1 MRKHNKWLAF
11 LLTIVLAGMSL
22 VGCGNEDTSFEKDVA
37 QSTPTADASDKNN
50 AESTTD
56 GEDITLVWQ
65 SWDPVSKYQ
74 PVIDAY
80 ETEHPNV
87 KIEYQQVSD
96 YLTKIFTEAAS
107 DELPDLLACQVGYT
121 QEFADAGVLEE
132 INIEDLKADADYDF
146 EDFWETTL
154 DYAMYNGKYYGL
166 PVDGGNYAW
175 VYNKKIF
182 EQLNIEVPEE
192 GYSWEEFA
200 KVCQTIME
208 NKDSVG
214 VNYATLVNDYG
225 LKTILPY
232 IWQNGCEYLSEDE
245 KTSNLDAPKAVEAVQ
260 YIKDLYDK
268 YGVMAPMEKLDE
280 GSLPIV
286 GMLNSGAIAMG
297 RVALWEALKLEDSDI
312 LDWQLMHAP
321 HGNEGG
327 KGEVLYVNT
336 LSITSTCE
344 QKEAALDFLK
354 FVTSKEGLKVFL
366 ENTSDP
372 QISVRKSLKDV
383 SIAPF
388 EKSKNA
394 GIFVD
399 ALEYCKWLPNVL
411 SVNDQI
417 TAVGRQLDRIWYDG
431 EPVEDVMKDMAQE
444 INDIIAAE

>member
-1 MRKHNKWLAF
+1 MKKQSKWMA
-11 LLTIVLAGMSL
+11 LLL
-22 VGCGNEDTSFEKDVA
+22 VTAMAAAALMGCGDKKAGDTNDATTGNES
-37 QSTPTADASDKNN
+37 ASNQEAS
-50 AESTTD
+50 AETK
-56 GEDITLVWQ
+56 GESGDQLTLVWQ

-80 ETEHPNV
+80 EKQNPNI

-96 YLTKIFTEAAS
+96 YMTKIFTEAAS

-132 INIEDLKADADYDF
+132 IQVEDLKADADYEFD
-146 EDFWETTL
+146 DFWETTL
-154 DYAMYNGKYYGL
+154 DYAMYDGKYYGL

-182 EQLNIEVPEE
+182 DQLGITVPEE
-192 GYSWEEFA
+192 GFSWDEFVEVS
-200 KVCQTIME
+200 KQIME
-208 NKDSVG
+208 KKDEVG

-232 IWQNGCEYLSEDE
+232 IWQNGSEYLNADGTASL
-245 KTSNLDAPKAVEAVQ
+245 LDDQKVIDAIQ
-260 YIKDLYDK
+260 YIKDLYDVHK
-268 YGVMAPMEKLDE
+268 VMPTMEKLDE

-286 GMLNSGAIAMG
+286 GMLNSGSIAMG
-297 RVALWEALKLEDSDI
+297 RVALWEALKLEDSDK

-321 HGNEGG
+321 HGNDGS

-336 LSITSTCE
+336 LSVASTSE
-344 QKEAALDFLK
+344 HKEEAMDFLK

-372 QISVRKSLKDV
+372 QISVRKSLKEV

-388 EKSKNA
+388 DSSKNA

-399 ALEYCKWLPNVL
+399 ALEYCKWMPNIL

-417 TAVGRQLDRIWYDG
+417 TAVGRQLDRIWYDN
-431 EPVEDVMKDMAQE
+431 EPAAEVMKDAVE
-444 INDIIAAE
+444 EVNGLLKK